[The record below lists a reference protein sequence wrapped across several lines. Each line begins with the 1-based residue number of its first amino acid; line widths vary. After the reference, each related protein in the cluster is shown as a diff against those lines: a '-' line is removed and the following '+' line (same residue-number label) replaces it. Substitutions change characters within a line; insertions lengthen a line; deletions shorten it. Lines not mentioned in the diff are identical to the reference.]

1 MAKTITI
8 PFDVTVNNVKYLA
21 GSTPNVTNAVAD
33 GIVAMV
39 TWTNDSLAFVQKKG
53 RGTFVDATAV

>member
-1 MAKTITI
+1 MPKTITI
-8 PFDVTVNNVKYLA
+8 PFDVTVNSVKYLA
-21 GSTPNVTNAVAD
+21 GSTPAVNDTVAA